1 MRHHRRRGRN
11 SSLHQRGTA
20 RQAQRNEHIPRG
32 IHKLAGMQGRCR
44 RTRNLLPNT
53 LRRMKHLNALLNQSQ
68 YANLLT
74 LLREG
79 RDRARY
85 SKIDYDL
92 TEEQITELE
101 EVLL

>member
-1 MRHHRRRGRN
+1 
-11 SSLHQRGTA
+11 
-20 RQAQRNEHIPRG
+20 
-32 IHKLAGMQGRCR
+32 
-44 RTRNLLPNT
+44 
-53 LRRMKHLNALLNQSQ
+53 MKHLNALLNQSQ

-79 RDRARY
+79 RDRSSY

-92 TEEQITELE
+92 TEEQIDELE

>member
-1 MRHHRRRGRN
+1 M
-11 SSLHQRGTA
+11 T
-20 RQAQRNEHIPRG
+20 
-32 IHKLAGMQGRCR
+32 
-44 RTRNLLPNT
+44 
-53 LRRMKHLNALLNQSQ
+53 HLNALLNDSQ

-79 RDRARY
+79 HDRARY

-92 TEEQITELE
+92 TEEQIDELE

>member
-1 MRHHRRRGRN
+1 
-11 SSLHQRGTA
+11 
-20 RQAQRNEHIPRG
+20 
-32 IHKLAGMQGRCR
+32 
-44 RTRNLLPNT
+44 
-53 LRRMKHLNALLNQSQ
+53 MKHLNALLNQSQ

-79 RDRARY
+79 RDRSRY

-92 TEEQITELE
+92 TEDQIDELE

>member
-1 MRHHRRRGRN
+1 
-11 SSLHQRGTA
+11 
-20 RQAQRNEHIPRG
+20 
-32 IHKLAGMQGRCR
+32 
-44 RTRNLLPNT
+44 
-53 LRRMKHLNALLNQSQ
+53 MKHLNTLLSQTQ

-79 RDRARY
+79 RDRSRY

-92 TEEQITELE
+92 TEEQIDELE

>member
-1 MRHHRRRGRN
+1 
-11 SSLHQRGTA
+11 
-20 RQAQRNEHIPRG
+20 
-32 IHKLAGMQGRCR
+32 
-44 RTRNLLPNT
+44 
-53 LRRMKHLNALLNQSQ
+53 MKHLNALLNQSQ

-79 RDRARY
+79 RDRSRY

-92 TEEQITELE
+92 TEEQIDELE